1 MAPPARST
9 RAAGVV
15 SLSLSHADDLSVVYP
30 GIPHPTYGTQ
40 RELTELLQA
49 LRLQG
54 VASLLDV
61 DLSVSTASDWYDLDG
76 TASQYAF
83 GSLFDRTGLFACHG
97 RSCARPDL
105 ATGSVARQ
113 LVTTY
118 LRRFVET
125 LGFDGLWW
133 RNLLCLRLKGDR
145 CESGGG
151 NDHTVAIAYLR
162 SLANEQWTLFG
173 EVTNGEV
180 TLENPDST
188 VRNIADS
195 TMRQGL
201 GFRGQ
206 QDRSMWGCDSFVSG
220 RGRRLLAITLEKT
233 INKTMVA
240 AYVESF
246 VSVYPRSVI
255 TLNDP
260 ETLLVMIGDV
270 CDV

>member
-1 MAPPARST
+1 M
-9 RAAGVV
+9 
-15 SLSLSHADDLSVVYP
+15 YP
-30 GIPHPTYGTQ
+30 GIPHPSYGTQ
-40 RELTELLQA
+40 HELTQLLQA

-54 VASLLDV
+54 VSSLLDV
-61 DLSVSTASDWYDLDG
+61 DLSVSTASDWYDFDG
-76 TASQYAF
+76 SASQYAF
-83 GSLFDRTGLFACHG
+83 GSLFDHTGVFACHE

-105 ATGSVARQ
+105 ATGSVSRQ

-125 LGFDGLWW
+125 IGFDGLWW

-145 CESGGG
+145 CESGVG

-173 EVTNGEV
+173 EDTNGEV
-180 TLENPDST
+180 TLENPSST
-188 VRNIADS
+188 VQNIADS
-195 TMRQGL
+195 TMRRGL

-206 QDRSMWGCDSFVSG
+206 LDKSMWGWEESVSG
-220 RGRRLLAITLEKT
+220 RGQRLLAITLEKT
-233 INKTMVA
+233 INATTVA

-246 VSVYPRSVI
+246 VSVYQRSVI

-260 ETLLVMIGDV
+260 DTLLVIIGDV
-270 CDV
+270 CDG

>member
-1 MAPPARST
+1 M
-9 RAAGVV
+9 
-15 SLSLSHADDLSVVYP
+15 YP

-49 LRLQG
+49 LRRQG

-61 DLSVSTASDWYDLDG
+61 DLSASTASDWYDLDG

-83 GSLFDRTGLFACHG
+83 GSLFDRTGLFDCDG
-97 RSCARPDL
+97 RRCARPDL
-105 ATGSVARQ
+105 ATGAVARQ
-113 LVTTY
+113 LVTAY

-133 RNLLCLRLKGDR
+133 RSLLCLRLKGDR
-145 CESGGG
+145 CAVGGG
-151 NDHTVAIAYLR
+151 GDHVVAVAYLR

-173 EVTNGEV
+173 EDTNGEV
-180 TLENPDST
+180 ALENPDST

-195 TMRQGL
+195 TVRQGL

-206 QDRSMWGCDSFVSG
+206 LDKSMWGCGRRTSG
-220 RGRRLLAITLEKT
+220 RGKRLLAITLEKT
-233 INKTMVA
+233 INATMA
-240 AYVESF
+240 TAYVESF
-246 VSVYPRSVI
+246 VSVYQRSVI

-260 ETLLVMIGDV
+260 ETLLVAAGEEGEV
-270 CDV
+270 